1 MKVLIFITSVPYAKD
16 YNTVKNLTKKLCEKG
31 HEVVIFL
38 SGNGVYYLL
47 RPDAEE
53 LKNFGA
59 RILFC
64 SHSAHQRGVK
74 EAPKW
79 AESSSTYNM
88 SKMLKDFDKVLCFN

>member
-88 SKMLKDFDKVLCFN
+88 SKMLENFDKVLCFN